1 MGMTRDQARWAE
13 ALQVEKQHGHN
24 AALFIVS
31 RLETLVVAGD
41 AAGMRRWADIAL
53 RYLELVGV
61 NGKPVLAH

>member
-1 MGMTRDQARWAE
+1 MDMTRDQEHWAE
-13 ALQVEKQHGHN
+13 ALQVEKQHGDN

-31 RLETLVVAGD
+31 RLEALVAAND